1 MSVTLSQVTSLLE
14 SQGPSSL
21 ETLAH
26 ILDEQESTL
35 RALLTGAYRRGHF
48 GFDSGLYFVLSEA
61 EKAAVKLTMS
71 PPAAPAPKPEPAPAT
86 KAAAKPA
93 VTSAQMRDLLRK
105 RGEMTAAELAKELGI
120 KSGMIGPAFSH
131 DRKAGRVVIVTLDK
145 VNYYKLAEPR
155 DTAPPA
161 APAAPEDKPA
171 LPPIADARLYPG
183 SALKEAPAG
192 SVPAVANTQTLTIPT
207 VDFITSEIHRLVGE
221 LRQAKE
227 LRAAI
232 INLNRL
238 TNGEFAIW
246 PTCNARVVEK

>member
-1 MSVTLSQVTSLLE
+1 MSVTLSQVISLLE
-14 SQGPSSL
+14 NQGPSSL

-48 GFDSGLYFVLSEA
+48 GFDNGLYFVLSED
-61 EKAAVKLTMS
+61 EQAAVKLTMS
-71 PPAAPAPKPEPAPAT
+71 PPAAPTPKPALKPMPTPAT

-93 VTSAQMRDLLRK
+93 VTSAQLRELLRK
-105 RGEMTAAELAKELGI
+105 RGKMTAAELAKELGI
-120 KSGMIGPAFSH
+120 KSGMIGPALAH
-131 DRKAGRVVIVTLDK
+131 DRKAGRVAIVTLDK

-171 LPPIADARLYPG
+171 LPPIADTRLYPG
-183 SALKEAPAG
+183 SALNEAPAG

-207 VDFITSEIHRLVGE
+207 VGFITSEIHRLVGE

-232 INLNRL
+232 INLTRL
-238 TNGEFAIW
+238 TGTRGE
-246 PTCNARVVEK
+246 

>member
-48 GFDSGLYFVLSEA
+48 GFDNGLYFVLSEA
-61 EKAAVKLTMS
+61 EQAAVKLTMS

-86 KAAAKPA
+86 KATEKPA
-93 VTSAQMRDLLRK
+93 VTSAQLRELLRK
-105 RGEMTAAELAKELGI
+105 RGKMTAAELAKELGI

-131 DRKAGRVVIVTLDK
+131 DRKAGRVVIVMLDK

-161 APAAPEDKPA
+161 APAMAERKAAPVPEAPIDDTGA
-171 LPPIADARLYPG
+171 NTATLADLGLPADAGDHDHHIVTHL
-183 SALKEAPAG
+183 ETIT
-192 SVPAVANTQTLTIPT
+192 VPK
-207 VDFITSEIHRLVGE
+207 VDFLTSEIHRLVGE
-221 LRQAKE
+221 LRHVKE

-232 INLNRL
+232 INLTRL
-238 TNGEFAIW
+238 TGTRGA
-246 PTCNARVVEK
+246 